1 VIEITDNHFG
11 DRYAGFFTRMR
22 ALCERFW
29 LSLGECVYLVVREDD
44 DILVAGMEVSI
55 SEEEGL
61 VLGFWSD
68 DLAVG
73 GTALALV
80 TLCDTLVLRES
91 DIMVAK
97 ARKRRDKEHAKAPE
111 TKDETNAELPAR
123 DQTLVK
129 FMERNYQAVTPRKT
143 QSVYMRNRVYTFSD
157 PNMTKTPLHRCEAF
171 KYVASA
177 AHSVDIHK

>member
-1 VIEITDNHFG
+1 MIEITDNHFG

-61 VLGFWSD
+61 VLGVWSD

-111 TKDETNAELPAR
+111 MKDETNAELPAR

-143 QSVYMRNRVYTFSD
+143 QSVYIIRPSRRGKNRVYI
-157 PNMTKTPLHRCEAF
+157 CEIECILF
-171 KYVASA
+171 QTR
-177 AHSVDIHK
+177 I